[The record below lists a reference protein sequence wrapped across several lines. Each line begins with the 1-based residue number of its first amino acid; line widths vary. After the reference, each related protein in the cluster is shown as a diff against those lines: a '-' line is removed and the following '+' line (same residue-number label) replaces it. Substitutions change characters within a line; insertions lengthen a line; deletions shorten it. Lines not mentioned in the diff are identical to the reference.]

1 MTVHTDTR
9 YEMEFVD
16 TYSIFD
22 INKGG
27 NFLRMGMKFAQY
39 KNKKHQ
45 KIHKP

>member
-1 MTVHTDTR
+1 MKWNLLIVIL
-9 YEMEFVD
+9 Y
-16 TYSIFD
+16 FD